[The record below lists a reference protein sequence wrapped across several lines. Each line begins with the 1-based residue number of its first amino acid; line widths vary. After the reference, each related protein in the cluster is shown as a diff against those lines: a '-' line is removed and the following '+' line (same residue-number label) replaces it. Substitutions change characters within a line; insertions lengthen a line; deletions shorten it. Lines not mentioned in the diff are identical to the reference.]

1 MPFLHREHALLEARQ
16 AWSWMVCV
24 TVWFLDDCGVWTV
37 ESNSLG
43 EGAIWEFCL
52 SQNSRMNRSL
62 SANVLSRWEF
72 CLSQIFTDEQRPIC
86 KCLKPLGV
94 LSLTELTDEQK
105 PICERLRAWYVLS
118 LTELT
123 DEQKPICECLK
134 PLGVLSLTEL
144 TDEQKPICERLR
156 EWYVLSLTDFH
167 RWTEAFLLTGETHKR
182 LQADDREHRIY
193 SHILRINSYLMISI
207 RLDKCGG

>member
-1 MPFLHREHALLEARQ
+1 
-16 AWSWMVCV
+16 MVCV

-37 ESNSLG
+37 GCNSLG

-52 SQNSRMNRSL
+52 SQNSQMNRSL

-72 CLSQIFTDEQRPIC
+72 CLSQILTDEQRPF
-86 KCLKPLGV
+86 
-94 LSLTELTDEQK
+94 
-105 PICERLRAWYVLS
+105 
-118 LTELT
+118 
-123 DEQKPICECLK
+123 CECLK

-144 TDEQKPICERLR
+144 TDEQKPICERLKTLGVLSLTELTDEQKPICER
-156 EWYVLSLTDFH
+156 LRSWYVLSLTDFH
-167 RWTEAFLLTGETHKR
+167 RWTEAFLLTGGIHKR